1 MDLALVRRLASSQLS
16 MDTSTALT
24 RGMNPLEAALLTVV
38 PLADMGFPTLI
49 LRDNEQGYIGQ
60 IRHRAGETHAHMA
73 SLAPVPDEALS
84 YLPWMQLVNGMIA
97 TAGKRG
103 AMTLT
108 AEVPESAYA
117 VFEILRK
124 SGFSVYARQMV
135 FQRLPAK
142 ITPAPAPRRVMVRP
156 VVARDLAQL
165 SSLYANLVPG
175 LVQHADPPQFFDTG
189 RNGTVSLVVEALT
202 EGRVLGYL
210 PVIEG
215 KSGLVVKPL
224 LHPDVFDETEA
235 VFGEALHLWQKAER
249 LPLYVC
255 VRSYQ
260 EWIGSPLQRLGFS
273 LYEQQLLF
281 VKYTVARV
289 EKSTERL
296 PVAVETL
303 LGSLVGQLE

>member
-1 MDLALVRRLASSQLS
+1 MDLALVRRLASCQLS
-16 MDTSTALT
+16 MDTTVALT

-49 LRDNEQGYIGQ
+49 LREHEQGYIGQ

-84 YLPWMQLVNGMIA
+84 YLPWMQLVNGMIT

-108 AEVPESAYA
+108 AEVPESAHA

-124 SGFSVYARQMV
+124 SGFSVYARQMI
-135 FQRLPAK
+135 FQRPPAK
-142 ITPAPAPRRVMVRP
+142 VMAMPSPRRVVVRP
-156 VVARDLAQL
+156 IVASDLAQL
-165 SSLYANLVPG
+165 NGLYANLVPG
-175 LVQHADPPQFFDTG
+175 LVQHADPPQFYEVG
-189 RNGTVSLVVEALT
+189 RASTLSLVVEAHP
-202 EGRVLGYL
+202 EGRLLGYL

-235 VFGEALHLWQKAER
+235 VLGQALQHWHKAER

-260 EWIGSPLQRLGFS
+260 EWIASPLQRLGLS
-273 LYEQQLLF
+273 LLEQQLLF

-296 PVAVETL
+296 PIAVETL